1 MLSEKQLQKLHADDA
16 SLPRSVISM
25 EFLQSSL
32 RLTFCGETVGGVVKC
47 CLFSQTSHSATH
59 SIWCMPFWLYQ
70 TLTRLKSVKMSNL
83 QQYGCTTY
91 NILTVIDLLNSL
103 YLQVVQERKNLK
115 KWILHVVHVFAVIII
130 PNREN
135 QQVKINLF
143 LHFVLTLYLTVV
155 N

>member
-1 MLSEKQLQKLHADDA
+1 M
-16 SLPRSVISM
+16 P
-25 EFLQSSL
+25 
-32 RLTFCGETVGGVVKC
+32 C
-47 CLFSQTSHSATH
+47 C
-59 SIWCMPFWLYQ
+59 LYQ

-103 YLQVVQERKNLK
+103 YLQVVQERKSLK
-115 KWILHVVHVFAVIII
+115 KWILHVAHVFAVIII